1 MEAVRDRRGRVG
13 RITGI
18 AEGVAAAARRRQRGR
33 APRVVLYDDRGH
45 PRLLPAD
52 ASAFEDLVAA
62 AGRMSELWEGRSE
75 PAATSSAEQRGKPSP
90 GGVSVPDP
98 QVGKRNDKEA
108 RGGRRDQS

>member
-1 MEAVRDRRGRVG
+1 MRDRRGGVG

-33 APRVVLYDDRGH
+33 APRVVLYDERGH

-52 ASAFEDLVAA
+52 VSAFEGLVAA
-62 AGRMSELWEGRSE
+62 ATLMSELWEGWSE
-75 PAATSSAEQRGKPSP
+75 SAPTPRAEQQSKPSP

-98 QVGKRNDKEA
+98 KVGKRNDKE
-108 RGGRRDQS
+108 RQRRNA